1 MYQGSAGCACV
12 QDDNSMDADGTEELK
27 AANEKCAEVEAL
39 L

>member
-1 MYQGSAGCACV
+1 MCFGFAGCACL
-12 QDDNSMDADGTEELK
+12 QDDNSIDADGTEELA